1 MSLTEKY
8 RLISIKNTKPKINR
22 VVVGVFAPIRLVSHS
37 RRSYQRIRTIIPKP
51 VRSQINEYSSAS
63 FLLLTSSIMTK
74 KGLLLLSG
82 QIFFV
87 EQSCLYSFLRSV
99 TKIESIILKM

>member
-1 MSLTEKY
+1 MIFKEKY
-8 RLISIKNTKPKINR
+8 RLINSRNTKPKIKR
-22 VVVGVFAPIRLVSHS
+22 VVVGVFAPIRCVSHS

-51 VRSQINEYSSAS
+51 VSSQINEYSSAS

-74 KGLLLLSG
+74 KDLLLLSG

-87 EQSCLYSFLRSV
+87 EQS
-99 TKIESIILKM
+99 